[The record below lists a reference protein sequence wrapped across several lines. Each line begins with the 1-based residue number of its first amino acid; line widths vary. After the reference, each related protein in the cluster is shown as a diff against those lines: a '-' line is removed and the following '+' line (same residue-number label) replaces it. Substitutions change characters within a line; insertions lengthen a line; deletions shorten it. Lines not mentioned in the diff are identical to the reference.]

1 MKHYAPVTK
10 HKVNMCVLTW
20 KDVMLCDPKT
30 QGAQYVHY
38 NLGRKIS
45 ANLHIYLN
53 KCTENSLKGY

>member
-1 MKHYAPVTK
+1 
-10 HKVNMCVLTW
+10 MCVLTW